1 MKYANSVK
9 YLKSFD
15 LSGDISEISAARVA
29 GLCRDL
35 GKINVGPK
43 FIHIS
48 GASASHGCALFI
60 ESIIKNAGYRVGRIN
75 TAYKFDIM
83 KTVYIDRQIPVIDD
97 YNKAVAAI
105 RQIVNKKSGEIYKR
119 EEIVFVFSLMVCM
132 LEGCEFVIL
141 EECINEYPGLFEICA
156 PYEIAVIPSG
166 YGKEP
171 DTLREQKW
179 SNTIKLV
186 RHEVISGNQKTDT
199 YNIISDKCR
208 LSGTRL
214 AIPAKAQFVPTEID
228 NRNVAFEYKG
238 KSNYKIKSISLLLR
252 DCAMTAIETVNSLR
266 RSGIKISGNAI
277 CQGLLEAGNAG
288 FCEIISASPLIIT
301 DISSMTEE
309 ITVLRKSLDSLS
321 SDFEKSEKVIC
332 FGAEN
337 AREAINKLKSAHCFS
352 PAKIYIFTPDAN
364 EELTALSE
372 DSEAECVLLD
382 SIKNLAELIL
392 RENREDRITVCF
404 GEIDF
409 IDELKKCIFDTINER
424 Q

>member
-156 PYEIAVIPSG
+156 P
-166 YGKEP
+166 
-171 DTLREQKW
+171 
-179 SNTIKLV
+179 
-186 RHEVISGNQKTDT
+186 
-199 YNIISDKCR
+199 
-208 LSGTRL
+208 
-214 AIPAKAQFVPTEID
+214 
-228 NRNVAFEYKG
+228 
-238 KSNYKIKSISLLLR
+238 
-252 DCAMTAIETVNSLR
+252 
-266 RSGIKISGNAI
+266 
-277 CQGLLEAGNAG
+277 
-288 FCEIISASPLIIT
+288 
-301 DISSMTEE
+301 
-309 ITVLRKSLDSLS
+309 
-321 SDFEKSEKVIC
+321 
-332 FGAEN
+332 
-337 AREAINKLKSAHCFS
+337 
-352 PAKIYIFTPDAN
+352 
-364 EELTALSE
+364 
-372 DSEAECVLLD
+372 
-382 SIKNLAELIL
+382 
-392 RENREDRITVCF
+392 
-404 GEIDF
+404 
-409 IDELKKCIFDTINER
+409 
-424 Q
+424 